1 MEVDDTATT
10 DLAGGNRVRFDP
22 AANYVRGNVEHLREN
37 LSRAERRVTEI
48 RNLFGR
54 PLNRKPHYTRLFHVS
69 DPTTVALRQSNYFS
83 RGNYI
88 PMRSRGKLFLQADA
102 VNFPYMETMADRARA
117 LLKKV
122 GPKKAHEVGG
132 GNYDR
137 WRSVSKGA
145 VRVST
150 EEIDVL
156 VQLFPQY
163 ALWLASGQVAPEAGQ
178 TSPEYDEANA
188 KLAAHHAG

>member
-1 MEVDDTATT
+1 M
-10 DLAGGNRVRFDP
+10 
-22 AANYVRGNVEHLREN
+22 LR
-37 LSRAERRVTEI
+37 
-48 RNLFGR
+48 
-54 PLNRKPHYTRLFHVS
+54 
-69 DPTTVALRQSNYFS
+69 
-83 RGNYI
+83 
-88 PMRSRGKLFLQADA
+88 RGKLFPIQIT

-117 LLKKV
+117 LIKMI

-156 VQLFPQY
+156 VKIFPQY
-163 ALWLASGQVAPEAGQ
+163 ALWLASGQIAPEAGQ
-178 TSPEYDEANA
+178 TSPVYDEAN
-188 KLAAHHAG
+188 KNLPNQSAG